1 MISLLFLSFPQAS
14 LPLATSSLLQSVA
27 QEDVLEE
34 KVSLFKKIIKGKGQE
49 PLAINHIDGFATLYS
64 EAQERREE
72 IEESLEFKPEDVN
85 ELKKELKNL
94 ESRQK
99 AIADVVWYSFRRKRE
114 TKEHNTLW
122 KAATYAFGR
131 MPHHGAKY
139 LWKAFEDK
147 RFNRD
152 VEFRSLCVKQ
162 VGFTRDLDQIEDLLD
177 LLDYKDEVVAA
188 AAGEALSQY
197 RSAPGDVRKECT
209 KSLVKMLESYHNASL
224 DREDSGAVREYRTVR
239 DPFLRALTTFT
250 NESYRDPLEWTRW
263 WNKNKKKSEL
273 WKDD

>member
-1 MISLLFLSFPQAS
+1 MISLLFLFLSQPAIAAPAWVPQAVS
-14 LPLATSSLLQSVA
+14 

-34 KVSLFKKIIKGKGQE
+34 KTALFKKIIKGRGQE
-49 PLAINHIDGFATLYS
+49 PMAINHIDGFATLYS

-72 IEESLEFKPEDVN
+72 IEESLEFDPKETKVLKA
-85 ELKKELKNL
+85 ELKELQK
-94 ESRQK
+94 RQK
-99 AIADVVWYSFRRKRE
+99 EIAEIVWYSFRRKKE
-114 TKEHNTLW
+114 TKEHHTLW
-122 KAATYAFGR
+122 KAAVYAFGR

-152 VEFRSLCVKQ
+152 VEFRALCVKQ
-162 VGFTRDLDQIEDLLD
+162 VGFTRDLKQIEELLD

-188 AAGEALSQY
+188 ASGEALSQY
-197 RSAPGDVRKECT
+197 REAPGDVRKECT

-224 DREDSGAVREYRTVR
+224 DREDSGAVREYRTIR

-250 NESYRDPLEWTRW
+250 NESFRDPLEWTRW
-263 WNKNKKKSEL
+263 WNKNKKKQEL
-273 WKDD
+273 WKDN